1 MRTQNLQKRVANLE
15 TREADLPRY
24 QDYFDKLYADDGPG
38 DDNESR

>member
-24 QDYFDKLYADDGPG
+24 QDYFDKLYADDEQEDGH
-38 DDNESR
+38 ESR